1 MHAARD
7 SHTKQLRGALHSWHR
22 HHRRRVRA
30 AEVLLAVDARRLH
43 GTLVA
48 WSRHVI
54 SCRAHTLR
62 TLRQAWRILRGLHS
76 VPPPLC
82 LRTQDSATSVDIDSR
97 FDTAALVAGS
107 HSGRTDLTFDHSAFD
122 ARHPLARATGSIV
135 LATQRPVTQLGAS
148 DPVRTRAASSAAA
161 SVGGHW
167 LADDVL
173 DTLPQPSA
181 APTTD
186 PTHVH
191 AITARAAADAAATA
205 LNNPMFEHVRADLY
219 EIGIV
224 YNDLSCCDVR
234 MLKLQQRDDT
244 FGRYAA
250 LHVTAH
256 QLHCDA
262 FAAEAAAKLTFDH
275 LREPSTPTACM
286 LHDDALSACKTAAH
300 GATTSASP
308 ASSPLA
314 QPTF

>member
-1 MHAARD
+1 
-7 SHTKQLRGALHSWHR
+7 
-22 HHRRRVRA
+22 
-30 AEVLLAVDARRLH
+30 
-43 GTLVA
+43 
-48 WSRHVI
+48 
-54 SCRAHTLR
+54 
-62 TLRQAWRILRGLHS
+62 
-76 VPPPLC
+76 
-82 LRTQDSATSVDIDSR
+82 
-97 FDTAALVAGS
+97 
-107 HSGRTDLTFDHSAFD
+107 
-122 ARHPLARATGSIV
+122 
-135 LATQRPVTQLGAS
+135 
-148 DPVRTRAASSAAA
+148 
-161 SVGGHW
+161 VGGHW

-234 MLKLQQRDDT
+234 MLKLQQRDDN

-250 LHVTAH
+250 MHVTAY
-256 QLHCDA
+256 QLHCVA
-262 FAAEAAAKLTFDH
+262 LAAEIAAKLIVDH
-275 LREPSTPTACM
+275 SRSPSTPAART
-286 LHDDALSACKTAAH
+286 LHDNALSACKTATR

-314 QPTF
+314 QPSF